1 MPKLITEFIGTFFL
15 VLTIGLTVMQELA
28 MAPLAIGAIL
38 MAMIFMG
45 GHISGAH
52 YNPAVSLAL
61 LLRGKME
68 LSDLIPY
75 WLAQILGSLAAAVVA
90 YLVLGSTFAPAP
102 GESVSLGSAVLIEGF
117 FTFAL
122 CLVIL
127 NVATAPATEGNSFYG
142 IASGSTVMAGAFLGG
157 PISGAA
163 FNPAVAIGPS
173 LLNAVLS
180 EGSLSSLPIYL
191 TAPFLGGAL
200 AASVYR
206 LQHQGEN
213 G

>member
-1 MPKLITEFIGTFFL
+1 
-15 VLTIGLTVMQELA
+15 
-28 MAPLAIGAIL
+28 
-38 MAMIFMG
+38 
-45 GHISGAH
+45 
-52 YNPAVSLAL
+52 
-61 LLRGKME
+61 ME
-68 LSDLIPY
+68 LRDLIPY
-75 WLAQILGSLAAAVVA
+75 WLAQISGSLAAAFVA

-127 NVATAPATEGNSFYG
+127 NVATAPETEGNSFYG
-142 IASGSTVMAGAFLGG
+142 LAIGFTVMAGAFLGG

-173 LLNAVLS
+173 VLNAVLS